1 MNETLNNADVA
12 GLFLLL
18 TPQQMPIKPQWSQS

>member
-18 TPQQMPIKPQWSQS
+18 TPQQMPIKPQ